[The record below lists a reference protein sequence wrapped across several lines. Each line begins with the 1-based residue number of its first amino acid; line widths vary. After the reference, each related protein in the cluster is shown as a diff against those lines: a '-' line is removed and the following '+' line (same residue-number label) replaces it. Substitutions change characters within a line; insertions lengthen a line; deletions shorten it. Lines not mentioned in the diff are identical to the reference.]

1 VEETEGPR
9 WSDPLV
15 WLGLLQGVAIWAVM
29 AVKLGLSVAWISIA
43 CGGLIGF
50 FLLLVA
56 LGYQNQRF
64 ARATVGGILLNAML
78 ASLSAYYAFS

>member
-1 VEETEGPR
+1 M
-9 WSDPLV
+9 V
-15 WLGLLQGVAIWAVM
+15 WLGLLQGVAIWVVM

-56 LGYQNQRF
+56 LGYNDRRF
-64 ARATVGGILLNAML
+64 ARATIWGILLNAIL
-78 ASLSAYYAFS
+78 AGVSAYYAF

>member
-1 VEETEGPR
+1 MEEAEAPWWG
-9 WSDPLV
+9 DPMV
-15 WLGLLQGVAIWAVM
+15 WLGLLQGVAIWSVM

-56 LGYQNQRF
+56 LGYQNKRF
-64 ARATVGGILLNAML
+64 ARATIGGILLNATL
-78 ASLSAYYAFS
+78 ASVSAYYAF

>member
-1 VEETEGPR
+1 MEDTQSLWWV
-9 WSDPLV
+9 DPMV
-15 WLGLLQGVAIWAVM
+15 WLGLLQGVAIWVVM

-56 LGYQNQRF
+56 LGYNDRRF
-64 ARATVGGILLNAML
+64 ARATIWGILLNAIL
-78 ASLSAYYAFS
+78 AGVSAYYAF